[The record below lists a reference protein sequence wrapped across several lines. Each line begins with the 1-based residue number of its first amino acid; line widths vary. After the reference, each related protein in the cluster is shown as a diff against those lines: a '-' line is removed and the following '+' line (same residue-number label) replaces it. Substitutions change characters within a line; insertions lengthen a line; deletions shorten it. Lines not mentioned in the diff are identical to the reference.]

1 MEFSAQQIADFL
13 QGIVEGDNTIKVND
27 VSKIEEGRPGTLT
40 FLSNP
45 KYIPYIYDTKASIV
59 LVNKDFTPEKE
70 IKATLIRV
78 NNAYECL
85 AKLLQLVEAVK
96 PKKVGI
102 SPLASI
108 ATSATIDE
116 NVYIG
121 PFVVIGE
128 NTHIGNNT
136 SIYPHTFIDD
146 NCRIGNNCLIKAGVK
161 IDRETIIGNNCILQ
175 HGVIIGGDGFGFAPQ
190 TDGTYN
196 KLPQVGNVIIEDN
209 VEIQA
214 NATIDRATIGST
226 IIRKG
231 AKIDNLVQIAH
242 NVEIGEN
249 TVMASQSGVAGS
261 TKIGKQCIVAGQV
274 GFAGHINIADGNTF
288 GAQTGVPNSIKQ
300 PGGIHQGY
308 PAIPVNTFRRAAV
321 VYKNLPELQKMVYD
335 LQRKVNELTQIIEQ
349 NKQ

>member
-13 QGIVEGDNTIKVND
+13 QGVVEGDNTIKVND
-27 VSKIEEGRPGTLT
+27 VSKIEDGRPGTLT

-45 KYIPYIYDTKASIV
+45 KYTSYIYDTKASIV

-70 IKATLIRV
+70 IKATLIKV

-85 AKLLQLVEAVK
+85 AKLLQLVESVK
-96 PKKVGI
+96 PQKVGI

-108 ATSATIDE
+108 ATSATVGE

-128 NTHIGNNT
+128 NTSVGNNT

-146 NCRIGNNCLIKAGVK
+146 NCKIGNNCLIKAGVK
-161 IDRETIIGNNCILQ
+161 IDRETIIGNHCILQ
-175 HGVIIGGDGFGFAPQ
+175 HGVVIGGDGFGFAPQ

-226 IIRKG
+226 IIRNG

-308 PAIPVNTFRRAAV
+308 PAIPVNIFRRASV